1 MSSWW
6 IKPERKATDINCAN
20 KITLRGGC
28 SSWNLPSP
36 CCYGYLQQVAQWEW
50 LCHQQRIRE
59 AQLGEA
65 LTPECNGTAES
76 DKGGGSEEKWWEAF
90 PAKHH
95 PRASPHTL
103 AQARA
108 HTCTPVCFKSA
119 PTLLL
124 PVSYK
129 GPTYLPEVSHYT
141 LPWII
146 LFHYLCPLF
155 LRDCAEKT
163 SFTGWTEVCL
173 EIFLIWGW
181 IALISSTRST
191 RVAGFRTDAC
201 LGGCPSFS
209 CPESLDKFQGF
220 SLCLWI
226 QIVQV

>member
-95 PRASPHTL
+95 PRAQPTHTR
-103 AQARA
+103 ASAA

-155 LRDCAEKT
+155 LWDCAEKT

-173 EIFLIWGW
+173 EIFLIWGELPW
-181 IALISSTRST
+181 FLAPGPLGWQVSEPMLVLEVALHFHALSPLIN
-191 RVAGFRTDAC
+191 FRGSVCAC
-201 LGGCPSFS
+201 
-209 CPESLDKFQGF
+209 ESR
-220 SLCLWI
+220 
-226 QIVQV
+226 

>member
-1 MSSWW
+1 MVRSL
-6 IKPERKATDINCAN
+6 PCQAPP
-20 KITLRGGC
+20 
-28 SSWNLPSP
+28 PSP
-36 CCYGYLQQVAQWEW
+36 AHTHSRKRVL
-50 LCHQQRIRE
+50 
-59 AQLGEA
+59 
-65 LTPECNGTAES
+65 
-76 DKGGGSEEKWWEAF
+76 
-90 PAKHH
+90 
-95 PRASPHTL
+95 TL
-103 AQARA
+103 AHQCALNQ
-108 HTCTPVCFKSA
+108 P